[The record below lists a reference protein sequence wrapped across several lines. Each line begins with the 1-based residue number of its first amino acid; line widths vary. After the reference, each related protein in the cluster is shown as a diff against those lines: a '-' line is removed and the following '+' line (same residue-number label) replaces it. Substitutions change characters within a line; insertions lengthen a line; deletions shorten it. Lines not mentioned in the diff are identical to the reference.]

1 MKVKI
6 IFNILFIPILN
17 YVKNIFKRRKKIKNK
32 KIKICEGIKY
42 IHSNKIIHRDLK
54 LKIYSLLNII
64 ILK

>member
-1 MKVKI
+1 MKVNI
-6 IFNILFIPILN
+6 IFNILFISILN